1 MHKQEVYAHLDSCR
15 ISYEITEHKAVY
27 NMAEAAEISLPYPEF
42 EAKNLFVRDDKKRSY
57 YLITVKGDKRVDL
70 KEFRQKQG
78 TRSLSFASDGDLM
91 AFLGLIPGAVTPLGL
106 LNDSEKRVQFFLDR
120 EFLQGEGMIGVHPN
134 DNTAT
139 IWMKTADLLR
149 VLEEHGTEVHPFD
162 L

>member
-1 MHKQEVYAHLDSCR
+1 MNKQEVYAHLDSR
-15 ISYEITEHKAVY
+15 SIPYEITEHKAVY

-70 KEFRQKQG
+70 KEFRQKHG

-106 LNDSEKRVQFFLDR
+106 LNDSEKRVQFFVDR
-120 EFLQGEGMIGVHPN
+120 EFLQGAGMIGVHPN

-139 IWMKTADLLR
+139 IWLKTADLLR
-149 VLEEHGTEVHPFD
+149 VLEEHGTEIYPFD
-162 L
+162 